1 MGLVSANLYKSPT
14 FYCLTD
20 RSKDATWREANSLPY
35 KGVAHGMISPKTC
48 DNQNIFLRGDV
59 GIAPYGGIVHLTA
72 KQQFYDKLINA
83 DNLKA

>member
-1 MGLVSANLYKSPT
+1 
-14 FYCLTD
+14 
-20 RSKDATWREANSLPY
+20 
-35 KGVAHGMISPKTC
+35 MISPKTC
-48 DNQNIFLRGDV
+48 GNQNIFLRGDV